1 MLLVDDLHKSYGDT
15 RALSGVSLGVGPGE
29 MVGFVGSNGAGKSTT
44 MRIAMGLLAADSGT
58 VCSDNRPLTFASR
71 QRFGYMPEER
81 GLYPK
86 MRVLEQ
92 IAYFGQLRGMSSRDA
107 ARAATPLIKSVDVLA
122 KRTDQ
127 VQALSLGTSS
137 ASSSPRL

>member
-1 MLLVDDLHKSYGDT
+1 
-15 RALSGVSLGVGPGE
+15 
-29 MVGFVGSNGAGKSTT
+29 
-44 MRIAMGLLAADSGT
+44 
-58 VCSDNRPLTFASR
+58 
-71 QRFGYMPEER
+71 MPEER

-107 ARAATPLIKSVDVLA
+107 ARAATALIESVDVLA